1 MKILLTIILFCIPLS
16 TYATYEEL
24 DLIFTLQDMWV
35 FTEFEIFW
43 LLEDILFE
51 NIL

>member
-1 MKILLTIILFCIPLS
+1 MKILLTILLFCIPLS

-35 FTEFEIFW
+35 FTEDETFNFLMEE
-43 LLEDILFE
+43 LLWE
-51 NIL
+51 N